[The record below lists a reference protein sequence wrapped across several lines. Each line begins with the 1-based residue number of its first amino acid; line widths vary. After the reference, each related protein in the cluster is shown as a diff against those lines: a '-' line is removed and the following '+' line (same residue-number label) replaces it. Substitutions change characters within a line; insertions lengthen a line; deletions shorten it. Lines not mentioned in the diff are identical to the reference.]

1 MIFRSTGTI
10 LDFQLL
16 LKKKSISS
24 EINVFCLLLCVVIKI
39 IAVIQYYCFQAF
51 IIDSKFHE
59 IGTFAVRFSET
70 RTQIHIFCGARL
82 STSIK

>member
-1 MIFRSTGTI
+1 MIFRSTGTN
-10 LDFQLL
+10 LDL
-16 LKKKSISS
+16 
-24 EINVFCLLLCVVIKI
+24 NVFCLLLCVAIKI

-59 IGTFAVRFSET
+59 IGTCAVRFSET
-70 RTQIHIFCGARL
+70 RTHVHIFSDARL